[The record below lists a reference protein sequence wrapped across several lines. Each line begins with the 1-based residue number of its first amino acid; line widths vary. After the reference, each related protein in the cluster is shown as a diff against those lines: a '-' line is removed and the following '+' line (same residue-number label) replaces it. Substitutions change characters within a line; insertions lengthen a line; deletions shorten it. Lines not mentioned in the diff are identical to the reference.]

1 MMAVIKFFGQ
11 QAMKIGFVIYDG
23 MTVLD
28 FIGIYDPVIRLKT
41 MGFMTDLAW
50 DICSHSEKVLDG
62 HGVELVPGQVNS
74 SLAGYG
80 MVIVPGGF
88 STRELVKDT
97 AFLDWLKTAAP
108 CKFKVSVC
116 TGSLLLGAA
125 GFLKNKKATTHP
137 NAFEDVKKYCLE
149 VVDQRIVDE
158 GDVIT
163 ARGVTSSI
171 DLGLYLC
178 EKLAGKE
185 VKEKIRRQM
194 DYEK

>member
-1 MMAVIKFFGQ
+1 MAVIKFFGQ

-23 MTVLD
+23 MTALD
-28 FIGIYDPVIRLKT
+28 FIGVYDPVIRLKT
-41 MGFMTDLAW
+41 MGFMTDLTW
-50 DICSHSEKVLDG
+50 DICSRSEKVLDG
-62 HGVELVPGQVNS
+62 HGVELVPGQVS
-74 SLAGYG
+74 QSLAQGYD

-88 STRELVKDT
+88 STRELIKDG

-116 TGSLLLGAA
+116 TGALLLGAA
-125 GFLKNKKATTHP
+125 GFLKDKKATTHP
-137 NAFEDVKKYCLE
+137 NAFEDLKKYCLA

-163 ARGVTSSI
+163 ARGVTSSV

-178 EKLAGKE
+178 EKIAGKE
-185 VKEKIRRQM
+185 VKEKIRQQM